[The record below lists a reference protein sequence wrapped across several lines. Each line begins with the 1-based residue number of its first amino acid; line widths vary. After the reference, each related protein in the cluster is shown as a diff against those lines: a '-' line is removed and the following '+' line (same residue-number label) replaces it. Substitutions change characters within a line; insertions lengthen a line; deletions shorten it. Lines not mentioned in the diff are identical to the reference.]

1 MPLHAESALP
11 SFNSMELDVFE
22 KSSFETELFDPL
34 EIDIYTACKGL
45 LLKIERIRQSN
56 QFDVLENFCNFLNAF
71 LINEDCHDSVIK
83 PLSTRELLNC
93 LSDLLLHPLLTLPIA
108 ELFRPILL
116 DLVSRWLLPRETMQ
130 ISTFDKFEVYSRIDN
145 VAFAFSQLLPIA
157 PQLLRQ
163 VLNLAVTLF
172 SRSPSIFSGLDSL
185 NQNECNKDKYMT
197 EKDIQSL
204 LITAYR
210 LLRFSTTT
218 FSRLWDW
225 STLTQLL
232 THPNKA
238 IRYLT
243 LCCLGIV
250 FGMSD
255 EQKERAHSIWVGPK
269 IDPILIDWEN
279 GETLDVRMLTI
290 LDQVIHYKQQFNL
303 LQNDYGSSLTG
314 SHILQD
320 NDLSPLTVKISK
332 VLLQRLNPSINTISK
347 VKQRLVMTDTT
358 QRNLNAICLALSMGS
373 PILLEGVT
381 GSGKTSLI
389 EEIAIATGRDEGD
402 QTDAKVLLG
411 TYVSTSTP
419 AAFRW
424 QPGILTTAVR
434 DGYWVLIE
442 DIDLA
447 SIDVLS
453 ILFPLLETGQLF
465 IPDKGEKILAKQGF
479 QLFATRNLLSNCDGE
494 ISKRQMTDSDIS
506 NTLWTK
512 INVQS
517 QSIDELEF
525 IIANRY
531 EGLRTLVPD
540 IMRVYKTIISIYQD
554 VKMFSS
560 NALKFIS
567 ARDLMKWCK
576 RIEFFFSSNDLM
588 IGSQGLSSRV
598 REELFKEAVDCFC
611 AMISDHESLIVV
623 LERLGETLGLTDQW
637 VRHFVN
643 SYTPNINIDE
653 KGIIIGRAQF
663 VSMNRKKY
671 TNIKRE
677 SQKQRFANTGH
688 ALKLLEQI
696 AVCVLLCEPVLLVG
710 ETGTGKTATIQ
721 YLAELMH
728 QNLIVVNLSQQ
739 GDSSDLLGGF
749 KPVDVKAIVAPLK
762 EEFNKLFG
770 KTFSVKKNSR
780 FLETVHK
787 MYVTKKYFKLITL
800 MQEAIKLAGKSF
812 DTEQSQDER
821 KNSRKVSNPELR
833 NQWKLFDNSV
843 KEFQQQYDQIRN
855 NFVFKFVEGSLANA
869 VTNGDWIL
877 LDEINL
883 ASTET
888 LECLNGILQDPESSL
903 LLIEKG
909 DSKPIIR
916 HPNFRIFACM
926 NPATDVGKRD
936 LPPGLRSRF
945 SEFYV
950 SSPDSRRDDLL
961 CIVKKY
967 LSGCIH
973 GEERACVEIVDF
985 YLEVKELQRQHKLVD
1000 GSNQRPH
1007 FSMRTLT
1014 RALSVVSQI
1023 TAIYGLRRSIY
1034 EGFCMTF
1041 LTQLN
1046 KESEI
1051 IMQGLFEK
1059 YLLNGVNN
1067 PKALTTQIPR
1077 QPPNGDYVQF
1087 GCYWLKIG
1095 HYPPKEVSH
1104 YILTPSVIKNLNN
1117 LARVVMSSKFP
1128 VLLQGPTSAGKTS
1141 MIHYLAQRTNH
1152 RFMRI
1157 NNHEHTDLQE
1167 YLGSYVT
1174 NSEGKLE
1181 YQEGALVEAVRKGY
1195 WLVLDELNLAPTDVL
1210 EALNRLLDDNREL
1223 FIPETQ
1229 EMIKPH
1235 SDFMLFATQNPSGL
1249 YAGRKALSRAFRNRF
1264 VEIHFNDI
1272 PEEELETIISEKCS
1286 IAPSHC
1292 KRMVQ
1297 VYKRLMEQRQSTRIF
1312 ERQHGFITLR
1322 DLFRWAKRGAI
1333 DYKELAEQGFM
1344 LLAERV
1350 RKPDEKLIVKQVLE
1364 TVMKVTIDE
1373 NSIYDCSRLEEFKM
1387 YRQNNIVW
1395 TKAMKRLFMLVAQ
1408 CLRFNEPVLL
1418 IGETGCGKTSVCQ
1431 VLAEARHTGL
1441 YILNCHHS
1449 TETADLLGGQRPLRN
1464 RDILNSELKHDISE
1478 YLKSY
1483 EEHDIDL
1490 ENIDLCSLVRRLDL
1504 VCKDEQSLHID
1515 KDKAKHLSSRYK
1527 QSCSTLFEWND
1538 GPLVKAMKSGSF
1550 FLLDEISLADD
1561 SVIERLNS
1569 VLEPHRS
1576 LTLPEKGGKCV
1587 EELVAKEGFQFLAT
1601 MNPGGD
1607 YGKKELSPALRN
1619 RFTEIWVPPISNEED
1634 LLQVISAQLVNPS
1647 KNVGSSILEFINW
1660 FSHMYGNQ
1668 GTIISLRDIIS
1679 WVNFINV
1686 TIERLGP
1693 KESFIHGGCLVFL
1706 DGLGSS
1712 SASRTILSE
1721 QALKDIRMKCLTK
1734 LKELSAHFSGFESID
1749 NFDDCESIRIS
1760 STETHFGIHHFSI
1773 PKGPYI
1779 SHDIAFTLQAPTTS
1793 DNAMSILR
1801 AMQVRK
1807 PILLEGSPGAGKT
1820 SLITALAAVSG
1831 QRLVRINLSDQ
1842 TDLIDLFGSDLPV
1855 EGGRS
1860 GEFAWRDAPFL
1871 QAMKSGDWVLLD
1883 ELNLASQSVLEGL
1896 NSCLDHREAIY
1907 VPELDKEFFCAQ
1919 GFRVFGAQNPLY
1931 QGGGRKGLPRSFINR
1946 FTQVYIEQL
1955 TNNDLL
1961 FICKSLFPRI
1971 KDSILKKIIEF
1982 NTRINEDIM
1991 IKCLYGRSGAPWEF
2005 NLRDVLRWL
2014 ELLSKDYSLGFYSSP
2029 AEYLDLIYLQRMRNK
2044 QDRDC
2049 IISVFNEI
2057 FGLNYQQQK
2066 HPYYHIDPKFIQVG
2080 HSLLERE
2087 DSNISHSLTNKL
2099 HVLQSQ
2105 LRPLQSLMKC
2115 VEMNWMVMLTGPEAS
2130 GKTNLVRL
2138 LSNLTGNPLEEFM
2151 MNNSVD
2157 TIELLGGFEQFD
2169 LSRHHQ
2175 IVINE
2180 LLNLTNEVTK
2190 AILLITHIPLSN
2202 SDYQPD
2208 KVVQTLMQ
2216 LNHVLFTLKNYF
2228 KFNMRLDYSLVDSLL
2243 SILEQTISSYGL
2255 ALTVQWNAIFDK
2267 VSSLK
2272 TKENEPVSGLFEWVD
2287 GIIIKALQNG
2297 HWLLIDNANLCN
2309 PSVFDRLNSLLEPNG
2324 VLMVNEHSMIDG
2336 EIRMIRPHKNF
2347 RLFMTLNPKN
2357 GELSRAMRNR
2367 GVEIALLN
2375 TELIENRQDM
2385 TKLAN
2390 SYGLWHPY
2398 FPVAMENF
2406 ISEINH
2412 ISLSNK
2418 FQPTLR
2424 WYIMVVKMVN
2434 ERIQRGDNFL
2444 RALILSLQ
2452 RACYCIDNYN
2462 FEVYFQDLMKTYEFD
2477 KINPSSNMLLHSNCP
2492 LIVDGDLY
2500 KYESILANVCLQ
2512 ASYLLHIVLK
2522 CGHDSKS
2529 SNSLLVASEC
2539 FIEMTSL
2546 EDFPIRQYWIN
2557 FISSAIQSSYLS
2569 DSNKQNSLDY
2579 AQFLLNKIINHPLAI
2594 QLADIKSRIACGIG
2608 LDVSYMSYQPLDI
2621 TRNFPLI
2628 NSLDVYTSNLC
2639 DNLKTGPVYMLW
2651 KEYSSKIKE
2660 FSLLK
2665 HILRDEYVENMAC
2678 EQAMQQK
2685 VSNMTLAQQSYCY
2698 HQGRISESQLS
2709 NKIIGIIYPFLEKSR
2724 QCILSCINKEL
2735 NVDESSLLFDFINQ
2749 RRFLWECLQQLSLD
2763 IGELFTCTKMLDEI
2777 TVLLYDKHQEIMR
2790 PLRDI
2795 LSTMAEATA
2804 LTTGLFMDILWK
2816 HFHHISLRNTDL
2828 SLLEQELYST
2838 QNELNKYD
2846 TNQDDPSEPFNC
2858 IMDYWSVIYE
2868 MQIISQL
2875 QFIAAQEF
2883 KSTDVEYSTTLCQ
2896 ISEFRDLMLINS
2908 TRKPLDLIPHQRIL
2922 WIYGNDVNVPK
2933 DKAKCQLNN
2942 IIQDM
2947 LYGWH
2952 NKLWN
2957 NSFNNIIIGN
2967 DMTNS
2972 KFSRAS
2978 LMLFRPHELSHTEG
2992 SARLFQSV
3000 FSEYYFKF
3008 TCKVQSVSIGSFN
3021 SALICLENFEKQMG
3035 NKLFIKINRM
3045 SSDIACLMQHLNQ
3058 IFIPLG
3064 HFFSSESWNEICRNF
3079 ELILNATR
3087 CSPIL
3092 QANDTIFNSLFA
3104 LADALKT
3111 TQDSFLRL
3119 ALDQWF
3125 IPAVNSISAI
3135 FQKEHTYNELLV
3147 KIGRSW
3153 VFLALGF
3160 ITLYVPNYPFD
3171 PTLKASFICKQL
3183 QFKQSQLEVEINVR
3197 ADVEQHITGESTNNT
3212 IKNLKQNL
3220 DEVRSLLKRKSVEL
3234 ALRPEVSQINE
3245 LFRHVH
3251 YICNNVIDVTHVLT
3265 LLDDLEKGND
3275 LSVLEREI
3283 LLQEK
3288 TLQFIQRIN
3297 QNYPLYHDLLQPICI
3312 SIFQLKHGI
3321 RLVASSSKSLN
3332 LSHDFTIFNVLKC
3345 LLSITKLGYPLECIE
3360 VLVAPESLKQ
3370 IKKIIFS
3377 AESVVDRWDKYLEY
3391 MVVILRCLYCHIS
3404 KRGHII
3410 SKDLEFIQRI
3420 FGEIA
3425 EIYVA
3430 AEDQKNKIA
3439 YENECLYKNKTKVHS
3454 SITDEQYAETE
3465 FRQMFPDFSQ
3475 DFDDTKDDN
3484 MTDDSQSKLSEVVIV
3499 KDEIIVKIC
3508 TLYKIFVSDFNLY
3521 RTKGFE
3527 CCSKVI
3533 QQTFWASFSMARD
3546 LAALDSRLYPE
3557 ELDDAFAACKL
3568 LGTSILKNW
3577 LVGEDEV
3584 INTSNSINP
3593 GLEMYDFYKDHN
3605 IFEAKK
3611 LIPVITNLQQRIME
3625 LITIWPEHAVLHQI
3639 NNICEKIKGFNL
3651 NSPIVK
3657 FLTGLEFLLQKTD
3670 DWEAY
3675 AGRDTSIK
3683 SHQKEIIELII
3694 QWRQLELNCW
3704 PKLLAVQDK
3713 YYELSASKWWFH
3725 LFNCIILPIHDL
3737 SKQSYAYDKTTAIFQ
3752 QHINGIVCTL
3762 DQFLQSSKY
3771 GDYKSRLELIRS
3783 FYEHLCTLDHYSKF
3797 NLHDNSSE
3805 EIYKSLYEQA
3815 ADVLWNVYK
3824 YYSQFL
3830 GELDNALINMRK
3842 PIEKDLFQ
3850 FVKIASWKDINIYAL
3865 KQSAQKTHRHLSKCI
3880 RKYRDVLDK
3889 PVTDIIASC
3898 QMDSSK
3904 SQLGCNSSN
3913 AAEYSASDF
3922 PENWVSNTNPIDPP
3936 ATTLELQITL
3946 SKEVLPA
3953 PDRFINIDKT
3963 LKKFRYYC
3971 LNDILLCK
3979 PFYKKFILDDFATE
3993 IISQIKTLQE
4003 QTNCITDKD
4012 KRNYIKNLKLVK
4024 KKSLVDLL
4032 KELKRIGLHVF
4043 PNAKVIK
4050 QQQDLVGYTF
4060 QLPRIQITR
4069 SLYETVDSLLYK
4081 DKHTSKLPTTM
4092 HIFIPILQKADD
4104 YYYRIIAQMTHLRQ
4118 IATAHSK
4125 DLSLQEVQ
4133 KGLGFAED
4141 LLCLLIEE
4149 RKFLCE
4155 LEKEYIG
4162 LSGVMIQLSSIH
4174 SAYSSHRLNVKESV
4188 KDCGFVSLNSL
4199 DVKSVRNIKEL
4210 IDDIEYLLSHS
4221 CLLFDIHK
4229 KFSKHEISSEYEEI
4243 SHNLGNWFEKIF
4255 AVRKE
4260 FICIFDRIVLYPA
4273 YANGRD
4279 AIITQDIIKMVK
4291 DDIHVINTLHIY
4303 VKDLC
4308 SRHPD
4313 LSHIFQPLCEYITSK
4328 NNLFQF
4334 SKQDY
4339 AQLNLDDGTKLI
4351 LGQIVY
4357 KVNDLLDGILLNIQ
4371 NLRKLSVQNINSVNS
4386 NSEQNINSEQNDI
4399 HHQNQ
4404 EDMCDGYIRYEHE
4417 RYINFLKKLQ
4427 LKVILDHFKEIHSQ
4441 LSELMDDNRFNND
4454 DCKDLISCLL
4464 QRIFPFIQQYFMI
4477 VNGFMI
4483 NFVFHNKSLC
4493 KLSLVLCN
4501 SFVTIFTKGF
4511 CMPETEIEDDESGE
4525 IDDNAQGT
4533 GIGEGD
4539 GMKDVS
4545 DEIVNEEQV
4554 LGTQNQS
4561 EQKSSDDLTNPN
4573 TENDGI
4579 EMENDFEGTMENIEQ
4594 PYNTDSSKEDDDLSN
4609 LDEQVG
4615 NFDDDD
4621 DQNVDEKMWGDDA
4634 PDHDESGKNV
4644 DQNHKQSDL
4653 KDEMDIVAK
4662 ENCNDSK
4669 QESHQPKQ
4677 SDEQN
4682 MSEADEETSNEQNDN
4697 ECDGQINNQTN
4708 IEFDVPPVE
4717 NLDLPNNMNIDDFGD
4732 EFDDQDD
4739 GNLSNEGLD
4748 DHDVDNLDNEDDL
4761 PSNMD
4766 IDVPEPDTIQE
4777 SFMNDQDDNKSID
4790 SLVTE
4795 IMMDEPDGIN
4805 DMDDM
4810 RPENENEIEEQLE
4823 KNNYD
4828 PLTESN
4834 QNIVPINNDQSESIE
4849 RENNPDESFN
4859 KEHPNSEITV
4869 DNTYGIDGQSGKMT
4883 DVSEERSY
4891 KDSRVANKNNNKHDD
4906 NPMNDIYPNNN
4917 GNDNDLDKNFEF
4929 IEDEN
4934 VAHDLHKNFE
4944 FIKDENVAHDLQVM
4958 AAATEDQIKTIDTN
4972 GDDHQTCNHKPT
4984 YEDKEIEEV
4993 DEFTSIQNDKS
5004 IYDDSTSINK
5014 EEISINKEEIS
5025 INKEEISINKEEI
5038 SKEILISEQDREHQ
5052 IDKQKHSYDESEI
5065 KTMSKSSSFQE
5076 HFPPEDIDSL
5086 RQELEI
5092 KLSEWRKSDRDITKA
5107 RELWRKYEN
5116 LTYDLANNLCEQLRL
5131 ILEPTLAAKLKGDY
5145 RTGKRLN
5152 MKKIIPYI
5160 ASNFRKDKIWL
5171 RRTKLSKRQYQV
5183 MIAVDD
5189 SKSMSETHSIQ
5200 LAYETLALISKA
5212 LSQLEVGDIS
5222 IVSFGERVQLLHPFD
5237 QPFSSEAGAQVLHQ
5251 FTFEQNKTYV
5261 RSLMETSIE
5270 LLERARSKYNG
5281 VSQKKGLW
5289 QLQLII
5295 SDGVCEDHETLKS
5308 LVRKATEAQIMV
5320 VFIIVD
5326 KKSEN
5331 DSITSMNQ
5339 VKYKSV
5345 NGLMTLSMERY
5356 LNTFPFEYYVIL
5368 RNINALPEILAD
5380 TLRQYFSIIIMAEES
5395 SIAEIN
5401 KTVKLIIY
5409 GRSYQNR
5416 KIVYGESSQN
5426 RRIIYRE
5433 SH

>member
-1 MPLHAESALP
+1 TELLIPLHAESSLP
-11 SFNSMELDVFE
+11 SFNSMELNVFE
-22 KSSFETELFDPL
+22 KSYETGLFDPL
-34 EIDIYTACKGL
+34 EMDIYTACKDL
-45 LLKIERIRQSN
+45 LLKIERIRKVNQS
-56 QFDVLENFCNFLNAF
+56 DVLEHSCNFLNAF
-71 LINEDCHDSVIK
+71 LINEDCVDSVIK
-83 PLSTRELLNC
+83 PPSTCELLDC

-116 DLVSRWLLPRETMQ
+116 DLVSRWLLPRNTTHTS
-130 ISTFDKFEVYSRIDN
+130 ILVKFEVYSRIEN
-145 VAFAFSQLLPIA
+145 IAFAFSQLLPIA
-157 PQLLRQ
+157 PQLLS
-163 VLNLAVTLF
+163 LAITLF
-172 SRSPSIFSGLDSL
+172 SQSPSIFSGLDSL
-185 NQNECNKDKYMT
+185 NQNECNNNNYMT

-210 LLRFSTTT
+210 LLKFSTIT

-243 LCCLGIV
+243 LRCLGSV

-255 EQKERAHSIWVGPK
+255 AQKEKAHSIWIGPK
-269 IDPILIDWEN
+269 NDSILIDWEN
-279 GETLDVRMLTI
+279 GETLDVRMLT
-290 LDQVIHYKQQFNL
+290 QQFNL
-303 LQNDYGSSLTG
+303 LQNDYGGSSLTG
-314 SHILQD
+314 SRILQD
-320 NDLSPLTVKISK
+320 HDLSPLTVKISK
-332 VLLQRLNPSINTISK
+332 VLLQRLNPSANTISK

-358 QRNLNAICLALSMGS
+358 LKNLNAICLTLSMGS
-373 PILLEGVT
+373 PVLLEGVT

-389 EEIAIATGRDEGD
+389 EEIAIATGRDE
-402 QTDAKVLLG
+402 DAKVLLG

-419 AAFRW
+419 ATFRW

-447 SIDVLS
+447 PLDVLS

-465 IPDKGEKILAKQGF
+465 IPDKGEKIYAKQGF
-479 QLFATRNLLSNCDGE
+479 QLFATKSLLSDYDDE
-494 ISKRQMTDSDIS
+494 ISKRQITDSDIGH
-506 NTLWTK
+506 TLWTK
-512 INVQS
+512 IKVQS

-525 IIANRY
+525 IIANRF
-531 EGLRTLVPD
+531 GSLQVLVPD
-540 IMRVYKTIISIYQD
+540 IMRVYKAMISIYKD

-560 NALKFIS
+560 NALKLIS

-576 RIEFFFSSNDLM
+576 RIEFFISSNDLL
-588 IGSQGLSSRV
+588 ISSQGLSSKV

-611 AMISDHESLIVV
+611 AMISDYESWIMV
-623 LERLGETLGLTDQW
+623 LEKLGETLGLTDQW

-643 SYTPNINIDE
+643 SYTPNINIDD
-653 KGIIIGRAQF
+653 KGIIIGRTRF

-671 TNIKRE
+671 TSIKRE
-677 SQKQRFANTGH
+677 SQKQQFANTGH

-710 ETGTGKTATIQ
+710 ETGTGKTVTIQ

-749 KPVDVKAIVAPLK
+749 KPVDVKAIVTPLK
-762 EEFNKLFG
+762 EEFDKLFG
-770 KTFSVKKNSR
+770 KTFSVRKNPR

-787 MYVTKKYFKLITL
+787 MYVNKKYSKLISL
-800 MQEAIKLAGKSF
+800 MQDAIKSAEKSF
-812 DTEQSQDER
+812 NTEQSQDEQ
-821 KNSRKVSNPELR
+821 KNTRKVTSPELR
-833 NQWKLFDNSV
+833 NQWKLFENSV
-843 KEFQQQYDQIRN
+843 KEFQHQYDQIRN
-855 NFVFKFVEGSLANA
+855 NFVFKFVEGSLTNA
-869 VTNGDWIL
+869 VTKGDWIL

-888 LECLNGILQDPESSL
+888 LECLNGILQDSESSL

-950 SSPDSRRDDLL
+950 NSPDSRRDDLL
-961 CIVKKY
+961 CIARKY

-973 GEERACVEIVDF
+973 GEEHVCAEIVDF
-985 YLEVKELQRQHKLVD
+985 YLEVKEFQRQHKLVD

-1023 TAIYGLRRSIY
+1023 TPIYGLRRSIY

-1041 LTQLN
+1041 LTLLN

-1051 IMQGLFEK
+1051 LMQGLIEN
-1059 YLLNGVNN
+1059 YLLNGVND
-1067 PKALTTQIPR
+1067 PKALIMQIPR
-1077 QPPNGDYVQF
+1077 QPSNDYVQF

-1095 HYPPKEVSH
+1095 QYPPKEVSH
-1104 YILTPSVIKNLNN
+1104 YILTPSVMKNLNN
-1117 LARVVMSSKFP
+1117 LSRVVMSSKFP

-1229 EMIKPH
+1229 EMVKPH

-1272 PEEELETIISEKCS
+1272 PEEELETIISEKCA

-1297 VYKRLMEQRQSTRIF
+1297 VYKKLMEQRQSTRIF
-1312 ERQHGFITLR
+1312 EKQHGFITLR
-1322 DLFRWAKRGAI
+1322 DLFRWAKRGAM
-1333 DYKELAEQGFM
+1333 DYKELAEQGYM

-1350 RKPDEKLIVKQVLE
+1350 RKPEEKLIVKQVLE

-1395 TKAMKRLFMLVAQ
+1395 TKAMKRLFTLVAQ

-1431 VLAEARHTGL
+1431 VLAEARRTGL
-1441 YILNCHHS
+1441 YALNCHHS

-1464 RDILNSELKHDISE
+1464 RDILNSELKRDISD
-1478 YLKSY
+1478 YLKSH
-1483 EEHDIDL
+1483 EEDDIDL
-1490 ENIDLCSLVRRLDL
+1490 ENLDLCSLVKRLDL

-1527 QSCSTLFEWND
+1527 QSCTLFEWSD
-1538 GPLVKAMKSGSF
+1538 GPLVNAMKSGSF

-1576 LTLPEKGGKCV
+1576 LTLPEKGGKCI
-1587 EELVAKEGFQFLAT
+1587 EELVAIEGFQFLAT

-1619 RFTEIWVPPISNEED
+1619 RFTEIWVPSITDQED
-1634 LLQVISAQLVNPS
+1634 LLQVISAQLAHPTS
-1647 KNVGSSILEFINW
+1647 KNIGPSILEFINW

-1686 TIERLGP
+1686 TIKQLGS

-1712 SASRTILSE
+1712 SASRTILSG
-1721 QALKDIRMKCLTK
+1721 QTLKDIRTKCLTK
-1734 LKELSAHFSGFESID
+1734 LKELSAHFTVFDPIV
-1749 NFDDCESIRIS
+1749 NFDDCESIRIN
-1760 STETHFGIHHFSI
+1760 STETHFSIHHFSI
-1773 PKGPYI
+1773 PKGPYM
-1779 SHDIAFTLQAPTTS
+1779 SHDISFTLHAPTTS
-1793 DNAMSILR
+1793 DNAIRVLR

-1820 SLITALAAVSG
+1820 SLITALAAASG
-1831 QRLVRINLSDQ
+1831 HKLVRINLSDQ

-1907 VPELDKEFFCAQ
+1907 IPELDKEFFCAQ

-1961 FICKSLFPRI
+1961 FICKSLFPQI
-1971 KDSILKKIIEF
+1971 KDIILEKIIEF

-1991 IKCLYGRSGAPWEF
+1991 VKCLYGRNGAPWEF
-2005 NLRDVLRWL
+2005 NLRDVFRWL

-2029 AEYLDLIYLQRMRNK
+2029 AEYLDLIYLQRMRNE
-2044 QDRDC
+2044 QDRNC
-2049 IISVFNEI
+2049 IISAFNEI
-2057 FGLNYQQQK
+2057 FNMNYQQQK
-2066 HPYYHIDPKFIQVG
+2066 HPFYHIDPKFIQVG
-2080 HSLLERE
+2080 HSLLERK
-2087 DSNISHSLTNKL
+2087 DSYIIHSANKL

-2115 VEMNWMVMLTGPEAS
+2115 VEMNWMVILTGPEAS

-2169 LSRHHQ
+2169 LSRHRQ

-2190 AILLITHIPLSN
+2190 TVLLITHIPLSN
-2202 SDYQPD
+2202 SDFQPD
-2208 KVVQTLMQ
+2208 KIVQTLMQ

-2228 KFNMRLDYSLVDSLL
+2228 KFNMRLDYSIADSLL

-2255 ALTVQWNAIFDK
+2255 ALTVQWHSIFDK
-2267 VSSLK
+2267 VTSLK
-2272 TKENEPVSGLFEWVD
+2272 IKENEPVSGLFEWVD

-2309 PSVFDRLNSLLEPNG
+2309 PSVLDRLNSLLEPNG
-2324 VLMVNEHSMIDG
+2324 VLMVNENSMIDG
-2336 EIRMIRPHKNF
+2336 EIRMVRPHKNF

-2375 TELIENRQDM
+2375 TELLENRQDL

-2398 FPVAMENF
+2398 FPVAMEKF
-2406 ISEINH
+2406 ISEINN

-2424 WYIMVVKMVN
+2424 WYIMIVKMVN

-2444 RALILSLQ
+2444 RALTLSLQ
-2452 RACYCIDNYN
+2452 HCIDNYN
-2462 FEVYFQDLMKTYEFD
+2462 FEVYSQDLMKAYEFD
-2477 KINPSSNMLLHSNCP
+2477 KINPSSNMLLQSNCP
-2492 LIVDGDLY
+2492 LFVDGDLY
-2500 KYESILANVCLQ
+2500 KNESILANVCLQ

-2522 CGHDSKS
+2522 CDYDSKS
-2529 SNSLLVASEC
+2529 HLPSSLLVASEC

-2546 EDFPIRQYWIN
+2546 EDFLIRQYWIN
-2557 FISSAIQSSYLS
+2557 FISSAMRSSYFLV
-2569 DSNKQNSLDY
+2569 SNKQSSLDY

-2594 QLADIKSRIACGIG
+2594 QLADIKSRLACEIG

-2621 TRNFPLI
+2621 TTNIPLI

-2651 KEYSSKIKE
+2651 KEYSSKIKA

-2665 HILRDEYVENMAC
+2665 HILRDEYVENMVC

-2698 HQGRISESQLS
+2698 HQGRISESQLN
-2709 NKIIGIIYPFLEKSR
+2709 NKIVGIIYPFLERSR
-2724 QCILSCINKEL
+2724 QCILSCIDRVL
-2735 NVDESSLLFDFINQ
+2735 NDDESSFLVDFISQ
-2749 RRFLWECLQQLSLD
+2749 RRFLWECLQQLSLN
-2763 IGELFTCTKMLDEI
+2763 IGELFICTKMLDEI
-2777 TVLLYDKHQEIMR
+2777 IVLLCDKHQEIMH

-2816 HFHHISLRNTDL
+2816 HFHHISLRNMDL
-2828 SLLEQELYST
+2828 FLLEQELFST

-2846 TNQDDPSEPFNC
+2846 TNQDGEDSVKIMLVDAAATLYFLDESTDADSSKLFESIKKIPEHIRTKLTTSRLKTINCDVVPSLQDPSEPFNC

-2868 MQIISQL
+2868 MQIINQL
-2875 QFIAAQEF
+2875 QFIATQEF
-2883 KSTDVEYSTTLCQ
+2883 KSTNVDYDTVLCQ
-2896 ISEFRDLMLINS
+2896 ISEFRDWMLINS
-2908 TRKPLDLIPHQRIL
+2908 SRKPLDFTPHQRIL

-2933 DKAKCQLNN
+2933 DKVQYQLNN

-2957 NSFNNIIIGN
+2957 NSFNNVIIGN
-2967 DMTNS
+2967 DVTDS
-2972 KFSRAS
+2972 KFSR
-2978 LMLFRPHELSHTEG
+2978 HTEG

-3000 FSEYYFKF
+3000 YSEYYFKF
-3008 TCKVQSVSIGSFN
+3008 TYKIQSVSIGSFN
-3021 SALICLENFEKQMG
+3021 SALICLENFEKNLR

-3045 SSDIACLMQHLNQ
+3045 SSDIACLMQHLKQ
-3058 IFIPLG
+3058 IFLPLG
-3064 HFFSSESWNEICRNF
+3064 QFFSSESWNEICCNF
-3079 ELILNATR
+3079 EIILNATR
-3087 CSPIL
+3087 CSPVL
-3092 QANDTIFNSLFA
+3092 QANDTIFNSFFA
-3104 LADALKT
+3104 LAAALKT
-3111 TQDSFLRL
+3111 THDSFLRL

-3125 IPAVNSISAI
+3125 IPAVNSISSI
-3135 FQKEHTYNELLV
+3135 FQKEHTHDELLV
-3147 KIGRSW
+3147 KIGRAW

-3171 PTLKASFICKQL
+3171 PTMKTSFRCKQL

-3197 ADVEQHITGESTNNT
+3197 ADVEQFITGEPTNNT

-3220 DEVRSLLKRKSVEL
+3220 DEVRSLLKSKSAEL

-3245 LFRHVH
+3245 LFRHIH
-3251 YICNNVIDVTHVLT
+3251 YICSNVVDATHVLT

-3288 TLQFIQRIN
+3288 ALQFIQRIN
-3297 QNYPLYHDLLQPICI
+3297 QNYPLYRDLLQPICI

-3332 LSHDFTIFNVLKC
+3332 LSHDLTIFNVLKC
-3345 LLSITKLGYPLECIE
+3345 LLSITRLGYPLEYIE
-3360 VLVAPESLKQ
+3360 VLTAPDSLKQ
-3370 IKKIIFS
+3370 IKKVIFS
-3377 AESVVDRWDKYLEY
+3377 AESVIDRWDKYLEY
-3391 MVVILRCLYCHIS
+3391 MVVILQCLYCHIS

-3410 SKDLEFIQRI
+3410 YKDLEFVQRI

-3425 EIYVA
+3425 DIYVA

-3454 SITDEQYAETE
+3454 NITDEQYAETE
-3465 FRQMFPDFSQ
+3465 FKQMFPDFSQ
-3475 DFDDTKDDN
+3475 DFDDMKDDN
-3484 MTDDSQSKLSEVVIV
+3484 KTDDAQSKLSEVVIV

-3508 TLYKIFVSDFNLY
+3508 TLYKMFVNDFNLY
-3521 RTKGFE
+3521 RTKGVK
-3527 CCSKVI
+3527 CCPKVI
-3533 QQTFWASFSMARD
+3533 GQTFWATFSMARD
-3546 LAALDSRLYPE
+3546 LAALGSRLYPE
-3557 ELDDAFAACKL
+3557 ELDDAFAICQL

-3584 INTSNSINP
+3584 INTSSSISTDP
-3593 GLEMYDFYKDHN
+3593 EMYDFYKDHN

-3639 NNICEKIKGFNL
+3639 NNICERIKGFDL
-3651 NSPIVK
+3651 NSPIAK
-3657 FLTGLEFLLQKTD
+3657 FLTGLEILLQKTE
-3670 DWEAY
+3670 DWETY
-3675 AGRDTSIK
+3675 AGRDTTLK
-3683 SHQKEIIELII
+3683 PYQKEVIELII
-3694 QWRQLELNCW
+3694 KWRQLELNCW

-3725 LFNCIILPIHDL
+3725 LFNCIILPIYDL
-3737 SKQSYAYDKTTAIFQ
+3737 SKQSYTYDKITETFQ

-3762 DQFLQSSKY
+3762 DQFLQTSKN
-3771 GDYKSRLELIRS
+3771 GDYKARLELIRS
-3783 FYEHLCTLDHYSKF
+3783 FYEHLCTLDYF
-3797 NLHDNSSE
+3797 SSE
-3805 EIYKSLYEQA
+3805 ETYKSLHKQA
-3815 ADVLWNVYK
+3815 ADVLWNIYK
-3824 YYSQFL
+3824 YYSQFIC
-3830 GELDNALINMRK
+3830 ELDNALINMRK
-3842 PIEKDLFQ
+3842 PIEKDLCQ
-3850 FVKIASWKDINIYAL
+3850 FVKIASWKDVNIYAL
-3865 KQSAQKTHRHLSKCI
+3865 KQSAQKTHRHLSKCV
-3880 RKYRDVLDK
+3880 RKYRDVLNK

-3898 QMDSSK
+3898 QMDSPK
-3904 SQLGCNSSN
+3904 SQLGSNSSN
-3913 AAEYSASDF
+3913 ITEYSEYNC
-3922 PENWVSNTNPIDPP
+3922 PEVWFLNTNPIDPP
-3936 ATTLELQITL
+3936 ATTLELQIAL
-3946 SKEVLPA
+3946 SNEVLPA

-3963 LKKFRYYC
+3963 LKKLRYYC
-3971 LNDILLCK
+3971 LNDIFLCR
-3979 PFYKKFILDDFATE
+3979 PFYKKFFLDDFATE
-3993 IISQIKTLQE
+3993 IISRIKTLQE
-4003 QTNCITDKD
+4003 QTHCIMDKD

-4032 KELKRIGLHVF
+4032 KELKRIGLHI
-4043 PNAKVIK
+4043 PNVKVIK

-4069 SLYETVDSLLYK
+4069 SLYETIDSLLHK
-4081 DKHTSKLPTTM
+4081 DKLNSKLPTTM
-4092 HIFIPILQKADD
+4092 QIFVPILQKADD

-4118 IATAHSK
+4118 IAITHSK

-4133 KGLGFAED
+4133 KGLGFSED

-4149 RKFLCE
+4149 RKVLCE
-4155 LEKEYIG
+4155 LEQEYIG
-4162 LSGVMIQLSSIH
+4162 LSGVMTQLSSIH
-4174 SAYSSHRLNVKESV
+4174 SAYSSHRLNT
-4188 KDCGFVSLNSL
+4188 KDCGFVSFDSL

-4210 IDDIEYLLSHS
+4210 LDDVEYLLSHS
-4221 CLLFDIHK
+4221 CLLFDIQK
-4229 KFSKHEISSEYEEI
+4229 QFSKHDVSFEYEEI
-4243 SHNLGNWFEKIF
+4243 SHNLGNWFEKIS

-4260 FICIFDRIVLYPA
+4260 FTCIYDRVVLYPA
-4273 YANGRD
+4273 YANGSA
-4279 AIITQDIIKMVK
+4279 AIVTQDIIKMVK
-4291 DDIHVINTLHIY
+4291 DEVHVINTLHIY
-4303 VKDLC
+4303 FKDLC
-4308 SRHPD
+4308 SRHSD

-4328 NNLFQF
+4328 NSLFQF
-4334 SKQDY
+4334 SKQDH
-4339 AQLNLDDGTKLI
+4339 AQLNLDDETKFI
-4351 LGQIVY
+4351 LGRIVY

-4371 NLRKLSVQNINSVNS
+4371 NLRKLPAQNINNA
-4386 NSEQNINSEQNDI
+4386 QNDI
-4399 HHQNQ
+4399 NHQNQ
-4404 EDMCDGYIRYEHE
+4404 EDMCDDYIRYEHE

-4427 LKVILDHFKEIHSQ
+4427 LKVILNHFNEIHSQ
-4441 LSELMDDNRFNND
+4441 LSELMDDNRFKND

-4464 QRIFPFIQQYFMI
+4464 QRIFPFIQQYFMF
-4477 VNGFMI
+4477 VNGFMT
-4483 NFVFHNKSLC
+4483 NFILHNKSLC

-4511 CMPETEIEDDESGE
+4511 CMPETEMEDDESGE

-4554 LGTQNQS
+4554 LGTQNQT
-4561 EQKSSDDLTNPN
+4561 EQKSSDDLTNAN
-4573 TENDGI
+4573 IENDGI
-4579 EMENDFEGTMENIEQ
+4579 EMENDFEGTMENTEQ
-4594 PYNTDSSKEDDDLSN
+4594 PDDMDSSKEDEDLSN
-4609 LDEQVG
+4609 LDEQIG
-4615 NFDDDD
+4615 NLDDD

-4634 PDHDESGKNV
+4634 PDHEDSGENV
-4644 DQNHKQSDL
+4644 DQKQKQSDL
-4653 KDEMDIVAK
+4653 KGETDIVAK
-4662 ENCNDSK
+4662 ENDNDSK
-4669 QESHQPKQ
+4669 QESHQSKQ
-4677 SDEQN
+4677 SGEQN
-4682 MSEADEETSNEQNDN
+4682 ISEADEETSSEQND
-4697 ECDGQINNQTN
+4697 
-4708 IEFDVPPVE
+4708 
-4717 NLDLPNNMNIDDFGD
+4717 D
-4732 EFDDQDD
+4732 EF
-4739 GNLSNEGLD
+4739 
-4748 DHDVDNLDNEDDL
+4748 L

-4766 IDVPEPDTIQE
+4766 IDVPESDNIQE
-4777 SFMNDQDDNKSID
+4777 SFMNDQDDNKSD

-4795 IMMDEPDGIN
+4795 TMIDEPDGIN
-4805 DMDDM
+4805 EMDDM
-4810 RPENENEIEEQLE
+4810 EDIRPENEVEEQLE
-4823 KNNYD
+4823 KNNFD

-4834 QNIVPINNDQSESIE
+4834 QKTVPISNDQMESIE
-4849 RENNPDESFN
+4849 RENNPEESFN

-4869 DNTYGIDGQSGKMT
+4869 ENTYGIDGQSGKIT
-4883 DVSEERSY
+4883 NASEERFH
-4891 KDSRVANKNNNKHDD
+4891 KDSRVANENNNKYDD
-4906 NPMNDIYPNNN
+4906 SPMNDICPS
-4917 GNDNDLDKNFEF
+4917 NDGTNNDLDKNLSHQQERPNYNLKDVNPHRSLGDALERWRRRLE
-4929 IEDEN
+4929 ITDDESSSSQLKQIN
-4934 VAHDLHKNFE
+4934 DLQSNIDQKLNESQNFE
-4944 FIKDENVAHDLQVM
+4944 FVKDDNVAHDLQVM
-4958 AAATEDQIKTIDTN
+4958 AAATEDQLKTIDTI
-4972 GDDHQTCNHKPT
+4972 GDDYQTCN
-4984 YEDKEIEEV
+4984 YESANEDKEIEEV
-4993 DEFTSIQNDKS
+4993 DEFTGIQNDNP
-5004 IYDDSTSINK
+5004 IYDDS
-5014 EEISINKEEIS
+5014 ISINKEE
-5025 INKEEISINKEEI
+5025 N
-5038 SKEILISEQDREHQ
+5038 SKEIRISEQGIEHQ

-5065 KTMSKSSSFQE
+5065 ETMSKSNSFQE
-5076 HFPPEDIDSL
+5076 HLPPEDMNSL
-5086 RQELEI
+5086 RQKLEI
-5092 KLSEWRKSDRDITKA
+5092 KLSEWRQSDRDITKA

-5116 LTYDLANNLCEQLRL
+5116 LTYNLANSLCEQLRL
-5131 ILEPTLAAKLKGDY
+5131 ILEPTLATKLKGDY

-5160 ASNFRKDKIWL
+5160 ASNFKKDKIWL

-5270 LLERARSKYNG
+5270 LLEHARGKYNG
-5281 VSQKKGLW
+5281 LSQRKELW

-5295 SDGVCEDHETLKS
+5295 SDGVCEDHDTLKS

-5326 KKSEN
+5326 KKSEK
-5331 DSITSMNQ
+5331 DSIMSMNQ

-5345 NGLMTLSMERY
+5345 NGRMTLNMERY
-5356 LNTFPFEYYVIL
+5356 LNTFPFEYYVVL
-5368 RNINALPEILAD
+5368 RDINALPEILAD
-5380 TLRQYFSIIIMAEES
+5380 TLRQYFSII
-5395 SIAEIN
+5395 
-5401 KTVKLIIY
+5401 
-5409 GRSYQNR
+5409 
-5416 KIVYGESSQN
+5416 SQN
-5426 RRIIYRE
+5426 I
-5433 SH
+5433 